1 MNYFISLKSTKLSAE
16 EKNLLVKPEICGVVL
31 FGRNILNYETTKKFI
46 DEIKTVRPNIKI
58 AVDEE
63 GGLVS
68 RLTHLIA
75 NYSQPYI
82 ATLSQQE
89 VRDYYKTRSHF
100 LKKLGIDINFAPVV
114 DISLSENS
122 YMFKRSYGSDANKII
137 ALSKICIEEQKK
149 IGLLSCI
156 KHFPG
161 HGRAV
166 DNSHEKL
173 PVVNI
178 SREEWDNLELKIF
191 KGIIENGIEYVMVG
205 HLLFPHIDNKV
216 SSVSNYWVSDVLKQ
230 QLNFKGKVISDD
242 ICMKGLSESI
252 DTSNI
257 KNFENS
263 GLDELIITDQKHPIL
278 NRLS

>member
-1 MNYFISLKSTKLSAE
+1 MEYFISVKSTKLSGE
-16 EKNLLVKPEICGVVL
+16 EKNLLKKPTICGVVL
-31 FGRNILNYETTKKFI
+31 YGRNILSYETTKHFI
-46 DEIKTVRPNIKI
+46 DEIKAVRPDIKI

-68 RLTHLIA
+68 RFSHLMA

-82 ATLSQQE
+82 ATLPLKQ
-89 VRDYYKTRSHF
+89 VRNYYKTRSHF
-100 LKKLGIDINFAPVV
+100 LKNLGIDINFAPVV

-122 YMFKRSYGSDANKII
+122 YLFKRSYASDSDKII
-137 ALSKICIEEQKK
+137 TLSKICIEEQKNAD
-149 IGLLSCI
+149 LVSCI

-161 HGRAV
+161 HGRAL

-178 SREEWDNLELKIF
+178 SWEEWSNLELKIF
-191 KGIIENGIEYVMVG
+191 SNVIKSGVECVMVG
-205 HLLFPHIDNKV
+205 HLLFPQINSQI

-230 QLNFKGKVISDD
+230 QLNFKGKVICDD

-252 DTSNI
+252 DTSTV
-257 KNFENS
+257 KVFENV
-263 GLDELIITDQKHPIL
+263 GLDELIVTDQEHPIL
-278 NRLS
+278 QRLA

>member
-1 MNYFISLKSTKLSAE
+1 MNYFISLKSTKLSEE
-16 EKNLLVKPEICGVVL
+16 EKNLLIKSEVCGVVL
-31 FGRNILNYETTKKFI
+31 FGRNILSYETTKKFI

-68 RLTHLIA
+68 RFTHLIA

-82 ATLSQQE
+82 ATLPIQQ
-89 VRDYYKTRSHF
+89 VRDYYRTRSLF
-100 LKKLGIDINFAPVV
+100 LKSLGVDINFAPVA

-122 YMFKRSYGSDANKII
+122 FLFKRSYGSDPDKII
-137 ALSKICIEEQKK
+137 TLSIICIEEQKK
-149 IGLLSCI
+149 AGLLSCI

-161 HGRAV
+161 HGRAI
-166 DNSHEKL
+166 DDSHEKL

-178 SREEWDNLELKIF
+178 SQEEWDNLELKVF
-191 KGIIENGIEYVMVG
+191 KSIIESGVEYVMVG
-205 HLLFPHIDNKV
+205 HLLFPHINNQI
-216 SSVSNYWVSDVLKQ
+216 SSVSSYWVTNVLKQ
-230 QLNFKGKVISDD
+230 QLNFKGKAVSDD

-252 DTSNI
+252 DTSTI
-257 KNFENS
+257 KCFDNV

-278 NRLS
+278 NRLI

>member
-1 MNYFISLKSTKLSAE
+1 MEYFISLQSTKLSE
-16 EKNLLVKPEICGVVL
+16 WEKNLLEKPAVCGVLL
-31 FGRNILNYETTKKFI
+31 FGKNILSYETTKKFI
-46 DEIKTVRPNIKI
+46 DEIKTARPGIKI

-68 RLTHLIA
+68 RFTHLIA

-82 ATLSQQE
+82 ATLPLGQ
-89 VRDYYKTRSHF
+89 VRDYYRMRSQF
-100 LKKLGIDINFAPVV
+100 LKNLGVDINFAPVV
-114 DISLSENS
+114 DISQSEDS
-122 YMFKRSYGSDANKII
+122 YVFKRSYGSDLEKII
-137 ALSKICIEEQKK
+137 TLSNICIEEQRN

-173 PVVNI
+173 PVISI
-178 SREEWDNLELKIF
+178 SREEWNNMELKVF
-191 KGIIENGIEYVMVG
+191 KSVIDNGVDCVMVG
-205 HLLFPHIDNKV
+205 HLLFPKISDQI
-216 SSVSNYWVSDVLKQ
+216 SSVSNYWINDVLKQ

-252 DTSNI
+252 DTSTI
-257 KNFENS
+257 KCFDNV
-263 GLDELIITDQKHPIL
+263 GLDELIITNQKHPIL
-278 NRLS
+278 I